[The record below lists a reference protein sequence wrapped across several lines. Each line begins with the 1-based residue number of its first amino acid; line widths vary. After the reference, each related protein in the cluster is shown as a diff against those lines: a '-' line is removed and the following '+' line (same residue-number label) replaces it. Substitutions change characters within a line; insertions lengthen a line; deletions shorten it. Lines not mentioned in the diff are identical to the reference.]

1 MKFAKYT
8 FLLSG
13 IYGLVVLLPNYFLEV
28 KTGPENPTLVHPE
41 FFYGFIGIASVFQI
55 IFLIVSRDPLKY
67 RPLMIVA
74 VLEKLSFGIPAAIL
88 YAKGRLDGP
97 FFLGGMIDLF
107 LGLLFVVSFV
117 LTGKVRLDGDPL
129 S

>member
-8 FLLSG
+8 FLLSA
-13 IYGLVVLLPNYFLEV
+13 IYGLAVLLPNYFLEV
-28 KTGPENPTLVHPE
+28 KTGPDNPPLANPE
-41 FFYGFIGIASVFQI
+41 FFYGFIGLASVFQI
-55 IFLIVSRDPLKY
+55 VFLIISSDPVKY

-88 YAKGRLDGP
+88 YAAGRLEGP

-107 LGLLFVVSFV
+107 LGVLFAVSFV
-117 LTGKVRLDGDPL
+117 LTGKRNRL
-129 S
+129 

>member
-13 IYGLVVLLPNYFLEV
+13 IYGLLVLLPNYLLEW
-28 KTGPENPTLVHPE
+28 KTGPDNPPLVHPE
-41 FFYGFIGIASVFQI
+41 YFYGFIGIASVFQI
-55 IFLIVSRDPLKY
+55 IFLVISRNPVKY
-67 RPLMIVA
+67 RPLMIIS

-88 YAKGRLDGP
+88 YAKGRLEGP

-107 LGLLFVVSFV
+107 LGAMFVVSFV
-117 LTGKVRLDGDPL
+117 LTGRSRDPQ
-129 S
+129 